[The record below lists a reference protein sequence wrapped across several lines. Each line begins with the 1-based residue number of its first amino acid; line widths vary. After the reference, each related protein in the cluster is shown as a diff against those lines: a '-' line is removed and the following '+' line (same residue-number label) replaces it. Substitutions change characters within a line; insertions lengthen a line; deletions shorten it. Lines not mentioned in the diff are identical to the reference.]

1 MADKNPTKAD
11 LQEDLEAAQA
21 REEELQE
28 ERMALLNQQ
37 ADMDAR
43 LARMEALLESR
54 TESGEYQGPEPKLFH
69 DPFDCGSNPH
79 KILKH
84 PEGKILSWKN
94 PRIRQDKGWKGWE
107 PITWDS
113 EVGKNLSEYINDPP
127 AKLEGIS
134 KQDNYVR
141 RGTDSVL
148 SMIDEEIWNA
158 RQQKREHKAL
168 RKQMAA
174 NAHANAIIGNGVET
188 FGEGVRRESAPAG
201 GFRRGTEAPVPK
213 GDHRTR
219 LFHPDE
225 E

>member
-1 MADKNPTKAD
+1 MTEKTPTKAEI
-11 LQEDLEAAQA
+11 QADLEIAAA
-21 REEELQE
+21 KNDELEEE
-28 ERMALLNQQ
+28 RNALLNQQ

-43 LARMEALLESR
+43 LARMEALLTER
-54 TESGEYQGPEPKLFH
+54 TASGEFTGPEPRVYH
-69 DPFDCGSNPH
+69 DPFDCKNPH

-113 EVGKNLSEYINDPP
+113 EIGKNLASYINDPP

-141 RGTDSVL
+141 RGTDSIL
-148 SMIDEEIWNA
+148 SQIDEEIWNA
-158 RQQKREHKAL
+158 RQQKREDKAL
-168 RKQMAA
+168 RKQLAA
-174 NAHANAIIGNGVET
+174 NATANGAIGNGVET
-188 FGEGVRRESAPAG
+188 FGDGVRKESPPAG
-201 GFRRGTEAPVPK
+201 GFKQGVEAPLAP
-213 GDHRTR
+213 GAHRR
-219 LFHPDE
+219 HMLRPDE